1 MNNVNPEEAVKTAT
15 KVLEE
20 LGYSNFIVAVAKEE
34 GKKIRQKGVVQG
46 KACYAI
52 DLLQGMLDGARKE
65 ALNSTLQRMDDVLQ
79 KILEED
85 E

>member
-1 MNNVNPEEAVKTAT
+1 MNNVNPEEAVKVAT

-34 GKKIRQKGVVQG
+34 GKKVRQKGVIQG

-52 DLLQGMLDGARKE
+52 NLLQGMLDGAQKE
-65 ALNSTLQRMDDVLQ
+65 LVNSALQSMDDVLQ
-79 KILEED
+79 KVLKGEN
-85 E
+85 